1 MMMAA
6 ERTAGPGL
14 GLGSHKNSK
23 AQFQSQTTQNLHGHL
38 NKSFLSSG
46 TSGTKKK
53 SGGPANRQV
62 AQTSVN
68 TNHNEPHHSSAKATH
83 HHQSLQQHQG
93 SLNHSHILNTYNTS
107 QMMSHLS
114 QNMQNIQRNDVS
126 LKMTQQNLSSNF
138 KPLAGPS
145 GPSAPGPSQL
155 LQGGAQS
162 TTASTTGAGHFLSG
176 KSIKNRKMGAGGTAG
191 ASGQGP
197 AGASGATNIA
207 GKRRASINNH
217 RQQQQFFA
225 NQQPGQFVNF
235 EQM

>member
-1 MMMAA
+1 MNNLTASSLQGQHQAAGHGIGGMGINQNMMMAA

-53 SGGPANRQV
+53 TGGAHRQV

-68 TNHNEPHHSSAKATH
+68 TNHNEPHHSSAKANH
-83 HHQSLQQHQG
+83 HHQSLQQQHHQG

-107 QMMSHLS
+107 QMMNHLS

-126 LKMTQQNLSSNF
+126 LKMTQ
-138 KPLAGPS
+138 
-145 GPSAPGPSQL
+145 
-155 LQGGAQS
+155 
-162 TTASTTGAGHFLSG
+162 
-176 KSIKNRKMGAGGTAG
+176 
-191 ASGQGP
+191 
-197 AGASGATNIA
+197 
-207 GKRRASINNH
+207 
-217 RQQQQFFA
+217 
-225 NQQPGQFVNF
+225 
-235 EQM
+235 